1 MLVDQETG
9 KLLIPL
15 NGLNRGS
22 LEIANS
28 ILSEYAVL
36 AFEYGFAI
44 DSPNNLAIWEAQ
56 FGDFFNGA
64 QIIFDTLICSGER
77 KWLLQCG
84 MIILL
89 PHGYDG
95 AGPEHS
101 SCRIERFLQMSDS
114 RESKPDCDDVNW
126 HVCNVTTPAQYFHL
140 IRRQMMRNYRKPLIL
155 ASPKLLLRHSSCVS
169 SFDEFLESKYFKP
182 VLPDP
187 KKLDQ
192 QKVNRIIFCSGK
204 HFYMLDQERERCN
217 LNNVA
222 IIRLEELCPFPVSQ
236 ISDLVKQYP
245 GAKGK
250 QFKVL

>member
-36 AFEYGFAI
+36 AFEYGFSI

-64 QIIFDTLICSGER
+64 QIIFDTLISGGER
-77 KWLLQCG
+77 KWLLQSG
-84 MIILL
+84 IVILL

-114 RESKPDCDDVNW
+114 SENKPDCDDINW
-126 HVCNVTTPAQYFHL
+126 HICNATTPAQYFHL

-155 ASPKLLLRHSSCVS
+155 ASPKVLLRHPSCVS
-169 SFDEFLESKYFKP
+169 ILDDFLPSKHFHP

-187 KKLDQ
+187 KKLDNANV
-192 QKVNRIIFCSGK
+192 KRIIFCSGK
-204 HFYMLDQERERCN
+204 HFYTLNEERTK
-217 LNNVA
+217 NNINNA
-222 IIRLEELCPFPVSQ
+222 SIIRLEELCPFPAKE
-236 ISDLVKQYP
+236 IDELVQMYP
-245 GAKGK
+245 AVTGN
-250 QFKVL
+250 